1 MGKNVFNDVSLA
13 APVGVLS
20 SPNFGKS
27 TAIAGGFFGS
37 AASNRS
43 IDFQASFNF

>member
-1 MGKNVFNDVSLA
+1 MAHNALNHTSLA
-13 APVGVLS
+13 TPNGVLT
-20 SPNFGKS
+20 SPNFDKS

-43 IDFQASFNF
+43 IDLQISFSF